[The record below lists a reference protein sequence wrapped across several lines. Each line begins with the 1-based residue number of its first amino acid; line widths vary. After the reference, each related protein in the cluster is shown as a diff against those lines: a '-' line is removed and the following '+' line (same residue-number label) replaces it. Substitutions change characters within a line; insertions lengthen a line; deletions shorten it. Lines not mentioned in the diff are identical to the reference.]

1 MQPARILPCL
11 LENKWRCPKR
21 VDRFDKHMHILLAD
35 DQPKVR
41 SALRLLL
48 EQQPW
53 ATAIF
58 EADDA
63 GALLARA
70 SAQLPGLVLLDWELP
85 GFKPEECLGSLRT
98 LCPAPIIVAMSV
110 NLEAARPAL
119 NAGADAF
126 ISKGDPPRTLLAVL
140 ESLLFDEQISLS

>member
-1 MQPARILPCL
+1 
-11 LENKWRCPKR
+11 
-21 VDRFDKHMHILLAD
+21 MHILLAD

-53 ATAIF
+53 ATAIS

-63 GALLARA
+63 DALLARA

-85 GFKPEECLGSLRT
+85 GMKAETCFGSLR
-98 LCPAPIIVAMSV
+98 
-110 NLEAARPAL
+110 AL
-119 NAGADAF
+119 
-126 ISKGDPPRTLLAVL
+126 SPR
-140 ESLLFDEQISLS
+140 